1 MQTLGRIGAT
11 SRRMPAPASLP
22 SLKSENAGNDP
33 TVNLVPTGGSGWTN
47 KKEDKEN
54 KAVNSEVRRLG
65 PEKPPK
71 SPGKKFK
78 VDFPS
83 LEEQEAMSKRELE
96 ELERRQR
103 EEQELREREGEEER
117 ERSPE
122 SGGGRPRG
130 NWVFL
135 LTFPFV
141 CNGCYK
147 SDSSCFNFSDP
158 RLEGAS
164 PTTPSSRSPW
174 SSTPTEHGAIPP

>member
-54 KAVNSEVRRLG
+54 KAVNNEVHGLG

-71 SPGKKFK
+71 SPGRKFK

-130 NWVFL
+130 IWVFVGFFFFFF
-135 LTFPFV
+135 TYISKNYV
-141 CNGCYK
+141 CDK
-147 SDSSCFNFSDP
+147 S
-158 RLEGAS
+158 
-164 PTTPSSRSPW
+164 
-174 SSTPTEHGAIPP
+174 

>member
-1 MQTLGRIGAT
+1 
-11 SRRMPAPASLP
+11 MPAPASLP

-54 KAVNSEVRRLG
+54 KAVNNEVHGLG

-96 ELERRQR
+96 ELGRRQR

-130 NWVFL
+130 PVWREPPPPHPPHGHHGPPLPPNMGPYPPRGPYAPHHYPPHMMPPPRHGMT
-135 LTFPFV
+135 TF
-141 CNGCYK
+141 
-147 SDSSCFNFSDP
+147 
-158 RLEGAS
+158 RLAY
-164 PTTPSSRSPW
+164 
-174 SSTPTEHGAIPP
+174 